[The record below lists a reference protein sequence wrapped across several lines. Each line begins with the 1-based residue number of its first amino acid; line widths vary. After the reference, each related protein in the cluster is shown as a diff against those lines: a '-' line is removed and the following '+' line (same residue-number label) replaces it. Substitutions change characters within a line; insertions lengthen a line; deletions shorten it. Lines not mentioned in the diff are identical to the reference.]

1 MEANGHDNFFQPKN
15 GKLHTNAFWAMRTS
29 HFPKEY
35 ADRMIH
41 SRALNQTDGFMGEFF
56 PLAMAKK
63 SMKIFTSADDLAL
76 GTHLIRPIS
85 LDGMFKQD
93 SLKSPPN

>member
-1 MEANGHDNFFQPKN
+1 MIIFSGPKN

-41 SRALNQTDGFMGEFF
+41 SWALNQTDGFMEILSAGHG
-56 PLAMAKK
+56 KK
-63 SMKIFTSADDLAL
+63 SMKILPLRMICFWVHT
-76 GTHLIRPIS
+76 
-85 LDGMFKQD
+85 
-93 SLKSPPN
+93 